1 MVIDGKVNA
10 LMMVEG
16 MIKSM
21 VVIKDRVV
29 GMIKDMV
36 VIKEVL
42 ITGASITRCKRRKRR
57 KRRDM
62 IVVIINGAIK
72 AWSTAPP
79 PIGGQTPTSQVRH
92 HPMGGPGPRN
102 GCQHLEWKSG

>member
-1 MVIDGKVNA
+1 MIMVIDGKVNA

-57 KRRDM
+57 KRAK
-62 IVVIINGAIK
+62 GAIK